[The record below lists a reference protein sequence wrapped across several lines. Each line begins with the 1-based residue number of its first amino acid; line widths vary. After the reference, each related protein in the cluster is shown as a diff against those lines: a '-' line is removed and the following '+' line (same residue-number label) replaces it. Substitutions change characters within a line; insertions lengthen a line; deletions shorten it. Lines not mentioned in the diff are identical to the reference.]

1 VAHHH
6 VPCYAPGAFS
16 MRPSLYR
23 TLWPR
28 AVNPPSLSHYYH
40 RSMLQRASK
49 LVYGLLR
56 FSCQPGHLP
65 VTYRMPRF
73 IYDYLPAGYVRLL
86 EQVDGE
92 NISGHAEF
100 RMRTYHMDVA
110 PKFNALSYVWGSS
123 SNPPMRLV
131 SFVSESTPEG
141 APISISANLYEALP
155 IVTAFSKRPLW
166 IDALYINQE
175 DDEEKGRVVSRMGEL
190 YGKAEEVIIWLG
202 PHRDGSIFAMDVLSW
217 LLFPGRRQQCVSASV
232 YSSSHH
238 NA

>member
-1 VAHHH
+1 
-6 VPCYAPGAFS
+6 
-16 MRPSLYR
+16 
-23 TLWPR
+23 
-28 AVNPPSLSHYYH
+28 
-40 RSMLQRASK
+40 
-49 LVYGLLR
+49 
-56 FSCQPGHLP
+56 
-65 VTYRMPRF
+65 
-73 IYDYLPAGYVRLL
+73 
-86 EQVDGE
+86 
-92 NISGHAEF
+92 
-100 RMRTYHMDVA
+100 
-110 PKFNALSYVWGSS
+110 
-123 SNPPMRLV
+123 MRLV